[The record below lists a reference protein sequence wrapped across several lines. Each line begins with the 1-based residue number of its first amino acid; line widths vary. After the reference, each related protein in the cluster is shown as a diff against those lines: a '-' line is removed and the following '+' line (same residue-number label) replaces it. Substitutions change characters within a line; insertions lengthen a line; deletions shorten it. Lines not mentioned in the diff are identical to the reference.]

1 MHPVYLTRKRDEHVS
16 FETVLL
22 LHEGD
27 DGAPYHLR
35 GVVVQRGGVGA
46 GHYIA
51 YVRARDNKWYYCDDL
66 SLDPP
71 HVVAVEEVLGSC
83 AYMLMYEQ

>member
-1 MHPVYLTRKRDEHVS
+1 MHPVYLATKRDEHVS